1 MYLIKG
7 KYIDFVLGEE
17 WAFDINCQEYEQRGK
32 EGALGNLRSWLEKLD
47 PNPNM

>member
-7 KYIDFVLGEE
+7 QCIAFVFGEE
-17 WAFDINCQEYEQRGK
+17 WAFDINSQEYEQKEK
-32 EGALGNLRSWLEKLD
+32 EGVLGNLRSWLKKLD